1 MLARDGAF
9 YRREHDLS
17 KLEAN
22 VLVDDQHF
30 DRNRAILT
38 QVSEILGMM
47 SLLSGEV
54 EQLLH
59 RANSA
64 TRGALRA
71 AHEARTAWVA
81 QAKENL
87 ENLDRRI
94 QDLEQRGDVD
104 ALATAQDERR
114 RLVEQIGRPIAK
126 GSFFQSSFSTGGNL
140 GRASCRERVCQ
151 YV

>member
-1 MLARDGAF
+1 MKRGGEEFAEVFSSMLARDGAF

-64 TRGALRA
+64 TRGALR
-71 AHEARTAWVA
+71 
-81 QAKENL
+81 
-87 ENLDRRI
+87 DRKSVVSGKSMSVRV
-94 QDLEQRGDVD
+94 G
-104 ALATAQDERR
+104 
-114 RLVEQIGRPIAK
+114 
-126 GSFFQSSFSTGGNL
+126 TGG
-140 GRASCRERVCQ
+140 GRH
-151 YV
+151 